1 MSGGFNRS
9 TLTPTARL
17 LVRRV
22 DDENAEWRQKI
33 REQRDKMMLP
43 PVVQQPEPPVE
54 LLAATLYHSPA
65 WTAAR
70 ATAQAEATTPES
82 KPPRQRRKEGSNNER
97 H

>member
-22 DDENAEWRQKI
+22 DDEDAEWRQKI

-43 PVVQQPEPPVE
+43 PVVPQPEPPVE
-54 LLAATLYHSPA
+54 LLACVLYNSPVWIEA
-65 WTAAR
+65 REAAEV
-70 ATAQAEATTPES
+70 APES
-82 KPPRQRRKEGSNNER
+82 KPPRQRGAKGESANDRD
-97 H
+97 